1 MAGVTLNREIKD
13 QIIRNAEATVKLDGD
28 FKDEA
33 VEIHS
38 EIINRWLES
47 KELLRFVTAN
57 EEQTSKLLKAYK
69 VTPRKNNVKKEDVK
83 FPVIVDLPDDLIEW
97 DFIQHESTRQATAYD
112 ANHHW
117 AYDANHQTQPTA
129 IAVLVQGEYTSKI
142 PPTITNSFGGTSPLQ
157 TEWSSMYASA
167 DRPHNSPEDID
178 RRTRY
183 MSLSWDEAPVEVQ
196 EAVKTYLT
204 RNRTFQK
211 RKKIR
216 TDINNLLKEC
226 RTVGQFLKA
235 FPEGE
240 HLLPD
245 WVIQRLHE
253 KATPKKKK
261 TVEFDSDLSHV
272 KQSILINKI
281 GAA

>member
-1 MAGVTLNREIKD
+1 MAGVTLNHKIKN
-13 QIIRNAEATVKLDGD
+13 QIARNAEDTVKLDGD

-38 EIINRWLES
+38 EIINKWLES
-47 KELLRFVTAN
+47 SELLRFVTAN
-57 EEQTSKLLKAYK
+57 KEQTSKLLKAYG
-69 VTPRKNNVKKEDVK
+69 VTPRENDVKKEDVK
-83 FPVIVDLPDDLIEW
+83 FPIIVDLPDDLIEW

-112 ANHHW
+112 ANH
-117 AYDANHQTQPTA
+117 QTQPTA
-129 IAVLVQGEYTSKI
+129 IVVLVGGEYTSKI
-142 PPTITNSFGGTSPLQ
+142 PPTITNSFGATRSLK
-157 TEWSSMYASA
+157 TEWHSNYASA

-183 MSLSWDEAPVEVQ
+183 MSLSWDEAPVQVQ

-204 RNRTFQK
+204 RNRSFQK

-216 TDINNLLKEC
+216 NDIKNLLAEC

-253 KATPKKKK
+253 KAAPKKKK
-261 TVEFDSDLSHV
+261 AVEFDSDLSHV